1 MENIEFKRLPEV
13 SPVDI
18 IELMNHPKVRA
29 QMPLTKD
36 NFDEND
42 CVEFIS
48 KKEALWKEH
57 GFGPWAFFIGTR
69 FIGWGGIQPEM
80 GEVDLALVLHPNY
93 WGFGK
98 SIFHI
103 ILKKA
108 FEDMGLD
115 SVVILLPPT
124 RTRIRAIYQ
133 LGFRK
138 EKTIELNGEP
148 FILFRLQSDVAQKKL
163 FFKGG

>member
-1 MENIEFKRLPEV
+1 MKNIELKRLPEV
-13 SPVDI
+13 SISEI

-42 CVEFIS
+42 CIDFIN

-57 GFGPWAFFIGTR
+57 GYGPWAFFVDNH
-69 FIGWGGIQPEM
+69 FVGWGGVQPEM
-80 GEVDLALVLHPNY
+80 GESDLAIVLHPDY

-98 SIFHI
+98 SILHV

-108 FEDMGLD
+108 FGEMEKE
-115 SVVILLPPT
+115 SVVIFFPPT
-124 RTRIRAIYQ
+124 RTRIRGIYR
-133 LGFRK
+133 LGFKK
-138 EKTIELNGEP
+138 EAEVELNGEQ
-148 FILFRLQSDVAQKKL
+148 FILFRLTKKDAQERL
-163 FFKGG
+163 SI